1 MWMHVLSGCGCVH
14 TNAGLYRGQM
24 HCILQSCSHIQLT
37 QILKIKLRSTRAAYA
52 PNHLASSL
60 SHAFV
65 FFFLNRHLHLSFQ
78 NKTFSCC
85 ICPLHSKC
93 YSLTQSKQTNIKS
106 RTVSAEDHYC
116 QCSESV
122 AEPWVK
128 QGSRK
133 EFGITIVEKPWA
145 APKHPYFM
153 TSGVIKEEIKQAK
166 QSNLIFLKMCF

>member
-1 MWMHVLSGCGCVH
+1 MCYLGVGV
-14 TNAGLYRGQM
+14 
-24 HCILQSCSHIQLT
+24 CIRMQGSTEVRCIVSSRVVVTYSWT

-65 FFFLNRHLHLSFQ
+65 FFSKQNRHLHLSFQ